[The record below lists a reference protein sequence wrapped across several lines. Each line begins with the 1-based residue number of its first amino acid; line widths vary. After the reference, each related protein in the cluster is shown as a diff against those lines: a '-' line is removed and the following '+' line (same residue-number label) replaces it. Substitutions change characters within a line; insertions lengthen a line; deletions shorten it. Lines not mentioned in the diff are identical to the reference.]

1 MGEVIVY
8 AEPEAKNEAAQ
19 FVTSLGGH
27 PESRSLY
34 SEIRSSLE
42 KTKGLMIY
50 LKGNEP
56 LGTVRNRLR
65 QVSRQHAPKTV
76 VFTVHANQ
84 EKAAE
89 LGRIVGELQSRRIFI
104 CFNSEDVVTVL
115 GLPGSGKTHLLLD
128 AVMSA
133 AAHNRVSALRKE
145 LELTQADVANAIGVS
160 ARTVQNWEAK
170 GHTPARKLR
179 DLQELQELV
188 QGYIDPA
195 NISKWMDAPSEA
207 FRGLTPRELIRQ
219 GKTRDLILEFR
230 RMQTGEP
237 L

>member
-1 MGEVIVY
+1 
-8 AEPEAKNEAAQ
+8 
-19 FVTSLGGH
+19 
-27 PESRSLY
+27 
-34 SEIRSSLE
+34 
-42 KTKGLMIY
+42 
-50 LKGNEP
+50 
-56 LGTVRNRLR
+56 
-65 QVSRQHAPKTV
+65 

>member
-19 FVTSLGGH
+19 FVTSLGGR

-34 SEIRSSLE
+34 SEIKSSLE

-50 LKGNEP
+50 LKGDEP

-65 QVSRQHAPKTV
+65 QFSRQHAPKTV

-89 LGRIVGELQSRRIFI
+89 LGRMVGELQSRRIFI
-104 CFNSEDVVTVL
+104 CFSSEQVVNVL
-115 GLPGSGKTHLLLD
+115 GLPGTGKTHLLLD
-128 AVMSA
+128 AVM
-133 AAHNRVSALRKE
+133 RVSAQDRVAALRKE
-145 LELTQADVANAIGVS
+145 LELTQADVANAISVS

-170 GHTPARKLR
+170 GHTPVRKLR
-179 DLQELQELV
+179 DLQELRELV
-188 QGYIDPA
+188 QGYIEKGV
-195 NISKWMDAPSEA
+195 ISKWMDAPNET
-207 FRGLTPRELIRQ
+207 FHGLTPRELIRQ
-219 GKTRDLILEFR
+219 GKVRDLILEFR

-237 L
+237 F

>member
-8 AEPEAKNEAAQ
+8 AEPGARNEAAQ
-19 FVTSLGGH
+19 FVTSLGGNPH
-27 PESRSLY
+27 TRSLY
-34 SEIRSSLE
+34 SGAKSSLQ
-42 KTKGLMIY
+42 KTEGLMIY
-50 LKGNEP
+50 LRGNEP
-56 LGTVRNRLR
+56 LGAVRNRLR

-89 LGRIVGELQSRRIFI
+89 LGRIVGALQSRRIFI
-104 CFNSEDVVTVL
+104 CFNSEDVINVL
-115 GLPGSGKTHLLLD
+115 GLPGTGKTQVD
-128 AVMSA
+128 AATRASA
-133 AAHNRVSALRKE
+133 QNRVAALRKE
-145 LELTQADVANAIGVS
+145 LELTQADVGNAIGVS
-160 ARTVQNWEAK
+160 ARTIQNWEAK

-179 DLQELQELV
+179 DLQELHELV
-188 QGYIDPA
+188 HGYIEEA
-195 NISKWMDAPSEA
+195 NIARWMDAPSEA
-207 FRGLTPRELIRQ
+207 FHGLTPRELIRQ

>member
-27 PESRSLY
+27 PQTRSLY
-34 SEIRSSLE
+34 SAVKSSLE
-42 KTKGLMIY
+42 RTKGLVIY
-50 LKGNEP
+50 LKGSEP
-56 LGTVRNRLR
+56 MGAVRNRLR

-104 CFNSEDVVTVL
+104 CFNSEDVVNVL
-115 GLPGSGKTHLLLD
+115 GLPGTGKTQFLLD
-128 AVMSA
+128 GVMRV
-133 AAHNRVSALRKE
+133 AAHNRVAALRKE
-145 LELTQADVANAIGVS
+145 LALTQADVGNAIGVS

-170 GHTPARKLR
+170 GHTPVRKLR
-179 DLQELQELV
+179 DLQELRELV
-188 QGYIDPA
+188 QGYIEKGV
-195 NISKWMDAPSEA
+195 ISKWMDAPSEA
-207 FRGLTPRELIRQ
+207 FHGLTPRELIRQ
-219 GKTRDLILEFR
+219 GKVRDLVLEFR

>member
-1 MGEVIVY
+1 MTEVIVY
-8 AEPEAKNEAAQ
+8 AEPESKNEAAQ
-19 FVTSLGGH
+19 FVISLGGH
-27 PESRSLY
+27 PQSRSLY
-34 SEIRSSLE
+34 SEIRSSLQ
-42 KTKGLMIY
+42 KTKGLVIY
-50 LKGNEP
+50 LKGSEP
-56 LGTVRNRLR
+56 LSAVRNRLR

-76 VFTVHANQ
+76 VFTEHANQ

-104 CFNSEDVVTVL
+104 CFNSEQVINVL
-115 GLPGSGKTHLLLD
+115 GLRGTGKTHLL
-128 AVMSA
+128 AQAISQASA
-133 AAHNRVSALRKE
+133 QNRVAAVRKE
-145 LELTQADVANAIGVS
+145 LELTQEDVANAIGIS

-188 QGYIDPA
+188 RAYIDKA
-195 NISKWMDAPSEA
+195 NVSKWMDAPSEA
-207 FRGLTPRELIRQ
+207 FPGLTPRQLIRQ

>member
-1 MGEVIVY
+1 
-8 AEPEAKNEAAQ
+8 
-19 FVTSLGGH
+19 
-27 PESRSLY
+27 
-34 SEIRSSLE
+34 
-42 KTKGLMIY
+42 MIY

>member
-34 SEIRSSLE
+34 SEIKSSLE

-50 LKGNEP
+50 LKGDEP
-56 LGTVRNRLR
+56 LGAVRNRLR

-76 VFTVHANQ
+76 VFAAHANQ

-104 CFNSEDVVTVL
+104 CFNTEDVVNVL
-115 GLPGSGKTHLLLD
+115 GLPGTGKTHLLLD
-128 AVMSA
+128 AVMRVS
-133 AAHNRVSALRKE
+133 AHNRVAALRKE
-145 LELTQADVANAIGVS
+145 LELTQADVANAISVS
-160 ARTVQNWEAK
+160 ARTIQNWEAK
-170 GHTPARKLR
+170 GHTPVRKLR
-179 DLQELQELV
+179 DLQELRELV
-188 QGYIDPA
+188 QGYIEKGV
-195 NISKWMDAPSEA
+195 ISKWMDAPSEA
-207 FRGLTPRELIRQ
+207 FHGLTPRELIRQ
-219 GKTRDLILEFR
+219 GKVRDLILELR

>member
-1 MGEVIVY
+1 MGDVIVY
-8 AEPEAKNEAAQ
+8 AEPETKNEAAQ

-27 PESRSLY
+27 PQTRSLY
-34 SEIRSSLE
+34 SEVKASLE
-42 KTKGLMIY
+42 KTKGLVIY
-50 LKGNEP
+50 LKGSEP
-56 LGTVRNRLR
+56 LGAVRNRLR

-104 CFNSEDVVTVL
+104 CFNSEQVVNIL
-115 GLPGSGKTHLLLD
+115 GLPGTGKTHLLMEAISL
-128 AVMSA
+128 A
-133 AAHNRVSALRKE
+133 ASHNRVGALRKE

-188 QGYIDPA
+188 HGYIDKA
-195 NISKWMDAPSEA
+195 NISKWMDAPSEP

>member
-1 MGEVIVY
+1 
-8 AEPEAKNEAAQ
+8 
-19 FVTSLGGH
+19 
-27 PESRSLY
+27 
-34 SEIRSSLE
+34 LE

>member
-8 AEPEAKNEAAQ
+8 AEPESKNEAAQ

-27 PESRSLY
+27 PQSRSLY
-34 SEIRSSLE
+34 SEIRSSLQ
-42 KTKGLMIY
+42 KTKGLVSY
-50 LKGNEP
+50 LKGSEP
-56 LGTVRNRLR
+56 LGAVRNRLR

-76 VFTVHANQ
+76 VFTLHANQ

-104 CFNSEDVVTVL
+104 CFNSEDVVNVL
-115 GLPGSGKTHLLLD
+115 GLPGTGKTHLLVD
-128 AVMSA
+128 AVMRG
-133 AAHNRVSALRKE
+133 AAHNRVATLRKE

-170 GHTPARKLR
+170 DLTPVRKLR
-179 DLQELQELV
+179 DLQELHELLH
-188 QGYIDPA
+188 GSIEKA
-195 NISKWMDAPSEA
+195 NIPKWMDTPSEA

>member
-1 MGEVIVY
+1 LLG
-8 AEPEAKNEAAQ
+8 EPEAKNEAAQ
-19 FVTSLGGH
+19 FVTSLGAQ
-27 PESRSLY
+27 PQTRSLY
-34 SEIRSSLE
+34 SEVKFSLE
-42 KTKGLMIY
+42 KTKGLVIY
-50 LKGNEP
+50 LKGSEP
-56 LGTVRNRLR
+56 LWAVRNRLR

-76 VFTVHANQ
+76 VFTEHANQ

-89 LGRIVGELQSRRIFI
+89 LGRMPGELQSPGIFI
-104 CFNSEDVVTVL
+104 CFNSEDVVNVL
-115 GLPGSGKTHLLLD
+115 GLPGSGKTHLLVD
-128 AVMSA
+128 AIMRVT
-133 AAHNRVSALRKE
+133 AHNPVAVLRKE

-170 GHTPARKLR
+170 GRTPARKLR
-179 DLQELQELV
+179 DLQELRELV
-188 QGYIDPA
+188 HGYVDQA
-195 NISKWMDAPSEA
+195 NLSKWMDTPSEP

>member
-8 AEPEAKNEAAQ
+8 AEPGARNEAAQ
-19 FVTSLGGH
+19 FVTSLGGNPH
-27 PESRSLY
+27 TRSLY
-34 SEIRSSLE
+34 SGAKSSLQ

-50 LKGNEP
+50 LRGNEP
-56 LGTVRNRLR
+56 LGAVRNRLR

-89 LGRIVGELQSRRIFI
+89 LGRIVGALQSRRIFI
-104 CFNSEDVVTVL
+104 CFNSEDVINVL
-115 GLPGSGKTHLLLD
+115 GLPGTGKTQLLVD
-128 AVMSA
+128 AVMGASA
-133 AAHNRVSALRKE
+133 QNRVAALRKE
-145 LELTQADVANAIGVS
+145 LELTQADVGNAIGVS

-179 DLQELQELV
+179 DLQELHELV
-188 QGYIDPA
+188 HGYIEKA
-195 NISKWMDAPSEA
+195 NIAKWMDAPSEA
-207 FRGLTPRELIRQ
+207 FHGLTPRELIRQ